1 MLKRHCMFQPL
12 NRCAVGRRYAP
23 EFYNFIED
31 IDTRSRWQRIAQVKN
46 HWFDKIAQEA
56 SSIIN
61 D

>member
-1 MLKRHCMFQPL
+1 MFQPL